1 MSNPQLDKGDLD
13 AAEEIVA
20 QVESGPRSPD
30 HRIAVWVIL
39 ALCLGWS
46 SFQLWIAFDPINSI
60 IARSWHLALA
70 ISLVYLAYPA
80 FKQTQPS
87 RVATGVARVFS
98 LGEGGFVYVLELF
111 IGLAL
116 AAIGIYLF
124 ANLGA
129 MREEGLDPLINTLV
143 VIIGIAGIAEGA
155 RRLLAFVARVM
166 GYTPG
171 PGIAPLILG
180 TGAARSNRQYIPVYD
195 MILAIM
201 AAGTALYIWF
211 DFEGIIGR
219 SGLPTRAD
227 VVMGVIMIILLLE
240 AARRALGPALSIL
253 ARIFIAYS
261 FAGPFMPQFL
271 RHRGVPLDFF
281 INDMYLADTGI
292 FGVPLGVSASFVF
305 LFVLFGSL
313 LDKAGAGKYFI
324 DVAFAGLG
332 RFRGGPAKAAI
343 VASGL
348 TGLVSGSSI
357 ANTVTTGTF
366 TIPLMKKVGLP
377 AFKAA
382 AVEVAASTN
391 GQLMPPI
398 MGAAAF
404 IMAEI
409 IGIPYLDVVRAA
421 LIPALISYIALFY
434 VVHLEA
440 LKLGISAIPKAELP
454 ELAKTFL
461 RGMHYLIPLVVLI
474 LYLVVLRRSA
484 ITSALFAIE
493 ALAVLMIVQRPIIA
507 YLGFYA
513 QKKAGNL
520 AAEAALLPTLVS
532 ALYDGFRDIW
542 EGLIAGARNMMSVGV
557 ATASAGSIVGVVT
570 ITGLVGRFV
579 SVIDTISFGNVTL
592 MLVLTALTSMI
603 LGMGLP
609 TTANYIVMATLTAP
623 VIVQLG
629 GDAGLIIPV
638 LAAHLFVFYFGIL
651 ADDTPPVGLAAY
663 AAAAIAKSDP
673 IRTGVQG
680 FTYDLRTAILP
691 FVFIFNIDLLMMAG
705 VTETG
710 DIIWI
715 NDILQLLWIFA
726 VALVAMF
733 AFAAFIQGYFA
744 ARCNW
749 IERLILLAICIVL
762 FRPGVITD
770 QIGLAREIIQV
781 LGLVAYGGLY
791 MLQRMR
797 TRGVAA

>member
-1 MSNPQLDKGDLD
+1 MSDSTLDKGDLD

-20 QVESGPRSPD
+20 QVESGPRNPD

-39 ALCLGWS
+39 GLCLGWS
-46 SFQLWIAFDPINSI
+46 SFQLWVAFDPINSI

-87 RVATGVARVFS
+87 RIASGVARALS
-98 LGEGGFVYVLELF
+98 LGENGFVLVLELF
-111 IGLAL
+111 IGLVL

-143 VIIGIAGIAEGA
+143 IIIGIAGIAEGV
-155 RRLLAFVARVM
+155 RRLLAFIAHMTGRS
-166 GYTPG
+166 PES
-171 PGIAPLILG
+171 GIGAMILKSG
-180 TGAARSNRQYIPVYD
+180 VGRSNRQYIPVYD
-195 MILAIM
+195 VILAIM
-201 AAGTALYIWF
+201 AAGTALYILF

-253 ARIFIAYS
+253 ALIFMIYS
-261 FAGPFMPQFL
+261 FAGPIMPQFL

-305 LFVLFGSL
+305 LFVLFGAL

-366 TIPLMKKVGLP
+366 TIPLMKRVGLP

-440 LKLGISAIPKAELP
+440 LKLGIAAIPKAELP
-454 ELAKTFL
+454 KLAKTFL
-461 RGMHYLIPLVVLI
+461 RGMHYIIPLAVLVI
-474 LYLVVLRRSA
+474 YLVVLRRSA

-507 YLGFYA
+507 FLGFHA
-513 QKKAGNL
+513 QKQAGNL
-520 AAEAALLPTLVS
+520 AAEAALMPTLIS
-532 ALYDGFRDIW
+532 AFYDGFRDIW

-557 ATASAGSIVGVVT
+557 ATASAGIIVGVVT

-673 IRTGVQG
+673 IKTGVQG

-705 VTETG
+705 VTESG

-715 NDILQLLWIFA
+715 NDIIQLLWIFG

-733 AFAAFIQGYFA
+733 AFAAFLQGYFA
-744 ARCNW
+744 TRCNW
-749 IERLILLAICIVL
+749 VERLLLLAVCIII
-762 FRPGVITD
+762 FRPAVVSD
-770 QIGLAREIIQV
+770 PIGLAREVIQGAGV
-781 LGLVAYGGLY
+781 VVYAGLY
-791 MLQRMR
+791 MMQRMR
-797 TRGVAA
+797 TRRVTA